1 MFEAPSIIKE
11 IPDIKKIYEIND
23 GQIEELQSDS
33 DQLDSDIFFDTMSED
48 TTSHWESFLHLAPEE
63 DDNLSTRRFRV
74 KSKATERLPYSLR
87 VFQKRLEV
95 LFGAGN
101 YTLIINENLDHL
113 KVVIPLEYA
122 KAMQDAVELIENLTP
137 LNMTYEVEAHSERE
151 VLSDVFFAGLV
162 RTVKMVGLRNETE
175 YQHNLTSDVYAS
187 AIVKTFKT
195 KEVENG

>member
-1 MFEAPSIIKE
+1 M
-11 IPDIKKIYEIND
+11 
-23 GQIEELQSDS
+23 
-33 DQLDSDIFFDTMSED
+33 
-48 TTSHWESFLHLAPEE
+48 
-63 DDNLSTRRFRV
+63 

-87 VFQKRLEV
+87 VFQKRLEA

>member
-1 MFEAPSIIKE
+1 VFEAPSIIKE

-48 TTSHWESFLHLAPEE
+48 TTSHWERFLHLAPEE

-87 VFQKRLEV
+87 VFQKRLEA
-95 LFGAGN
+95 LFGVGN